1 MSKYYWKNTKKDGEQ
16 FFGIVL
22 LEESPT
28 FCGKNA
34 FEIKVLVK
42 TFSKSWVALKIQEI

>member
-1 MSKYYWKNTKKDGEQ
+1 MSKYYWKNTKKDGGQ
-16 FFGIVL
+16 FFGRVL

-28 FCGKNA
+28 FWGKNA

-42 TFSKSWVALKIQEI
+42 IFSKTWVPLKIQKI